1 MELRRVVVTGLGALT
16 PIGNTVEEYWNG
28 LINGVSGAAPIT
40 YFDASKFKTQFAC
53 ELKNF
58 NVEDFI
64 DRKEARKMDRFTQY
78 AVVSATEA
86 MEDANFDLDKIDVDR
101 AGVIWGSG
109 IGGLETFQIEMLN
122 YAAGDGTPKFNPFF
136 IPKMIGDIAC
146 GHISIK
152 YGFRGPNF
160 GTVSAC
166 ASSTNA
172 IIDAFNYI
180 RLGHADVMVTGGSEA
195 AVTIAGMGGFNA
207 LHALS
212 TRNDDPKTASRP
224 MDKDRDGFV
233 LGEGAGALILEEYE
247 HAIARGAKIY
257 CEIGGGGM
265 SADAHHITA
274 PHPEGLGAKN
284 VMLNCLRD
292 AGLKPTDV
300 DGVNMHGTS
309 TPLGDIAE
317 SKAIEQVFGEHAYTM
332 NLNSTKSMTGHLLG
346 AAGAIETIASILSI
360 KHGIVPPTINH
371 FTDDEN
377 IDSKLNFTFNTAQ
390 KREMNVVMSNTF
402 GFGGHN
408 ACVLVKKLGF

>member
-1 MELRRVVVTGLGALT
+1 MKLRRVVVTGMGALT
-16 PIGNTVEEYWNG
+16 PIGNTLEAYWNG

-40 YFDASKFKTQFAC
+40 YFDASQFKTQFAC
-53 ELKNF
+53 EVKNF

-64 DRKEARKMDRFTQY
+64 ERKEARKMDRYAQY
-78 AVVSATEA
+78 ALVSSEEA
-86 MEDANFDLDKIDVDR
+86 IKDAGFDHDKLDKDR
-101 AGVIWGSG
+101 VGVIWGSG
-109 IGGLETFQIEMLN
+109 IGGLETFQEEVMN
-122 YAAGDGTPKFNPFF
+122 FAAGNGVPKFNPFF
-136 IPKMIGDIAC
+136 IPKMIADIAG

-160 GTVSAC
+160 TTVSAC

-172 IIDAFNYI
+172 LIDAFNYI
-180 RLGHADVMVTGGSEA
+180 RLGQADVMVTGGSEA

-207 LHALS
+207 MHALS

-224 MDKDRDGFV
+224 MDKDREGFV

-247 HAIARGAKIY
+247 HAKARGARIY

-274 PHPEGLGAKN
+274 PHPEGLGARN

-317 SKAIEQVFGEHAYTM
+317 SKAIISVFGEHAYNM

-346 AAGAIETIASILSI
+346 AAGAIEAIASIMSI
-360 KHGIVPPTINH
+360 VHGIVPPTINH
-371 FTDDEN
+371 FTDDDQ
-377 IDSKLNFTFNTAQ
+377 IDSKLNFTFNKAQ
-390 KREMNVVMSNTF
+390 KRDMKVVMSNTF

-408 ACVLVKKLGF
+408 ACVLVKKLED

>member
-1 MELRRVVVTGLGALT
+1 MVLRRVVVTGLGALT
-16 PIGNTVEEYWNG
+16 PIGNNIEEYWSS

-40 YFDASKFKTQFAC
+40 YFDASKFKTHFAC

-58 NVEDFI
+58 NAEDFL
-64 DRKEARKMDRFTQY
+64 DRKEARKMDRYAQY
-78 AVVSATEA
+78 AMVSSEEA
-86 MEDANFDLDKIDVDR
+86 VNDAGFNLETLDKDR

-122 YAAGDGTPKFNPFF
+122 FAAGDGTPKFNPFF
-136 IPKMIGDIAC
+136 IPKMISDIAC

-160 GTVSAC
+160 ATVSAC

-207 LHALS
+207 MHALS
-212 TRNDDPKTASRP
+212 TRNDDPQTASRP

-265 SADAHHITA
+265 SADAYHITA
-274 PHPEGLGAKN
+274 PHPDGLGAKN

-292 AGLKPTDV
+292 AGLQPSDV

-317 SKAIEQVFGEHAYTM
+317 SKAILHVFGDHAYSM

-346 AAGAIETIASILSI
+346 AAGAVETISSILSM
-360 KHGIVPPTINH
+360 KYGIVPPTINH
-371 FTDDEN
+371 VTNDEG
-377 IDSKLNFTFNTAQ
+377 IDAKLNFTFNKAQ

-408 ACVLVKKLGF
+408 ACVLVKKLEI